1 MSAPFWSQS
10 CASASKAGCR
20 PMWRP
25 GPPDSEL
32 LRCDAFLRRFAET
45 LRESAMPM
53 DANEI
58 ERLIKA
64 RIPDAEVTIR
74 DLAGDGDHYAA
85 TVLSESFR
93 GKSRVQQH
101 QIVYE
106 ALKSEMGGKL
116 HALALQTG
124 TPEH

>member
-1 MSAPFWSQS
+1 
-10 CASASKAGCR
+10 
-20 PMWRP
+20 
-25 GPPDSEL
+25 
-32 LRCDAFLRRFAET
+32 
-45 LRESAMPM
+45 MPM
-53 DANEI
+53 LAQDI

-85 TVLSESFR
+85 TVISASFK

-101 QIVYE
+101 QLVYE
-106 ALKSEMGGKL
+106 ALKGEMGGAL

-124 TPEH
+124 VPE